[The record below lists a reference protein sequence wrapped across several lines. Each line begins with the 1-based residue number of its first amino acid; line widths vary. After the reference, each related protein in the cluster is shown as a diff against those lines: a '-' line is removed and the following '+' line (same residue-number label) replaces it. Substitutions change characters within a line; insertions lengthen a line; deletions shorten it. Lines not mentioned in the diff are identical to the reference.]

1 LLPATPNRAR
11 RFTARVREVA
21 IRAAVGV
28 PIIVD
33 GSVLGF
39 AAVAQCD

>member
-11 RFTARVREVA
+11 RFTARVREVGF
-21 IRAAVGV
+21 RAAVGV

-33 GSVLGF
+33 GSVPGF
-39 AAVAQCD
+39 AGVAQSD

>member
-1 LLPATPNRAR
+1 LLPANPDRAR
-11 RFTARVREVA
+11 RFTARVREVGF
-21 IRAAVGV
+21 RAAVGV

-39 AAVAQCD
+39 AAVAQSD